1 MFDFLKRWAKTEHE
15 LCQENLSAFLDG
27 QVTHRERM
35 RVQKHLEECAACRA
49 DLEALRHTV
58 ALLRAVP
65 AVKPPRSF
73 LIPAREVIQQRQAQR
88 RRLAY
93 VYMQAATAVAT
104 VLLVLVVSGDAVL
117 RYLPVRPAARIS
129 EIRPAATA
137 VLMEPGAVLE
147 TEGAPA
153 RVPAPQEAP
162 AERLGAGET
171 MEITAA
177 PQQSPEAPITEAPA
191 ESLDA
196 AAAEQT
202 KTTQLVVE
210 KQVGEPKAMPS
221 ETFASSAAPPAPP
234 TLAAEAEPVGPSPTA
249 EAMAAAAPTATP
261 LPAPTDTPVPP
272 TATPL
277 PVPTNTPV
285 PPTATPSPTST
296 AVPSVPSEQLPSPP
310 AASGLWAFL
319 EALGPFLPWIE
330 LTLAFAVALLL
341 AVTLWLRRRQ
351 RLV

>member
-1 MFDFLKRWAKTEHE
+1 MFDLMKRWAKTEHE

-73 LIPAREVIQQRQAQR
+73 LLPAREVIQQRQAQR

-104 VLLVLVVSGDAVL
+104 VLLVLVVSGDAIL
-117 RYLPVRPAARIS
+117 RYLPSPAARIS

-137 VLMEPGAVLE
+137 VLMEPEAVLE
-147 TEGAPA
+147 TEGALAP
-153 RVPAPQEAP
+153 VPTPQEAP

-177 PQQSPEAPITEAPA
+177 PQQSPEAPTTEAPA

-196 AAAEQT
+196 TTVEQT

-234 TLAAEAEPVGPSPTA
+234 TLAAEARPVGPSPTA
-249 EAMAAAAPTATP
+249 EAMAAAAPTVTP

-277 PVPTNTPV
+277 SVPTNTPV
-285 PPTATPSPTST
+285 PPTATSLPTST
-296 AVPSVPSEQLPSPP
+296 AVPSMPTELPSPP
-310 AASGLWAFL
+310 PASGLWAFWK
-319 EALGPFLPWIE
+319 ALRPFLPWIE
-330 LTLAFAVALLL
+330 LTLALTVALLL

>member
-1 MFDFLKRWAKTEHE
+1 MFDLMKRWAKTEHE

-73 LIPAREVIQQRQAQR
+73 LLPAREVIQQRQAQR

-117 RYLPVRPAARIS
+117 RYLPISPAARIS

-153 RVPAPQEAP
+153 PVPAPQESP
-162 AERLGAGET
+162 AEPLGAGET
-171 MEITAA
+171 IEITAV
-177 PQQSPEAPITEAPA
+177 PQQSPEAPTTEAPV

-196 AAAEQT
+196 TAAEQT
-202 KTTQLVVE
+202 KTTQIVVE
-210 KQVGEPKAMPS
+210 KPVGELKAMPS

-234 TLAAEAEPVGPSPTA
+234 TLAAEARPVGPSPTA
-249 EAMAAAAPTATP
+249 EAMAAAAPTVTP

-277 PVPTNTPV
+277 SVPTNTPV
-285 PPTATPSPTST
+285 PPTATSLPTST
-296 AVPSVPSEQLPSPP
+296 AVPSMPTELPSPP
-310 AASGLWAFL
+310 PASGLWAFWK
-319 EALGPFLPWIE
+319 ALRPFLPWIE
-330 LTLAFAVALLL
+330 LTLALTVALLL
-341 AVTLWLRRRQ
+341 ALTLWLRRRQ